1 MEIAKLFNALP
12 SAGSQGVIWGIM
24 AIGVYITYRIL
35 DVADLTVDGSIA
47 TGGAVAAVLIIGG
60 STGAEQGGERLQR
73 VGRDGRSVSGR
84 HARRPRDGHFP
95 HVHGHPGDSGGHFD
109 PAFALFHQPAHP
121 RRQGEYGGQRQQL
134 SAARLRPQR
143 ARAVAFQPDL
153 HSGGAGRRGDRAAVL
168 VLRHGARLLPARN
181 RRKRQHGARAGH
193 QHQRG

>member
-60 STGAEQGGERLQR
+60 CNVWVAMVAAFLVGMLAGLATGIFHTFMGI
-73 VGRDGRSVSGR
+73 
-84 HARRPRDGHFP
+84 
-95 HVHGHPGDSGGHFD
+95 
-109 PAFALFHQPAHP
+109 PAILAGILT
-121 RRQGEYGGQRQQL
+121 QL
-134 SAARLRPQR
+134 SLYSINLRILGGKANMAVSVNNYPLLRPQR